1 MSNIAAYIFFDGNC
15 DEAMRFYEKTLGG
28 KLDVM
33 MTHAQSPMAD
43 QAPPGAGDRI
53 MHAHLTLPDGGTL
66 MASDDMPGQYKGMS
80 GFSLSLHYDKVD
92 EGKKIF
98 DALADGG
105 HVILPFDKTFWAEG
119 FGMLKD
125 RFGTPWMVNVQG
137 AKQAES

>member
-1 MSNIAAYIFFDGNC
+1 MSSIATYIFFDGTC
-15 DEAMRFYEKTLGG
+15 AEAMRFYEKTLGG
-28 KLDVM
+28 KIDMM

-66 MASDDMPGQYKGMS
+66 LASDDTPGHYKGMS
-80 GFSLSLHYDKVD
+80 GFSLSLHYDKVED
-92 EGKKIF
+92 GKRIF

-105 HVILPFDKTFWAEG
+105 HVILAFDKTFWAEG

-125 RFGTPWMVNVQG
+125 RYGTPWMVNVQG
-137 AKQAES
+137 AKQPES